1 MGYEKTS
8 DETLNRNFS
17 FLALFVP
24 HSIQL
29 YKWKKINK
37 KLFAFFLMQS
47 NWASKRH
54 IFLVHLLVKWME
66 MSFQI
71 FLIKEQYSFLS
82 SKHPNSMYVDKRNK
96 I

>member
-47 NWASKRH
+47 NKLSFEETH
-54 IFLVHLLVKWME
+54 IFGAFACE
-66 MSFQI
+66 MNGNVI
-71 FLIKEQYSFLS
+71 
-82 SKHPNSMYVDKRNK
+82 PNFFNKRT